1 MKRQIKQDQ
10 TAISELKDNPMQHAL
25 KDPYHFE
32 TGEYRPPSEGGSSS
46 LLVRLTRNCP
56 WNHCTFCAMYKKE
69 KFELRPPSEIISDIN
84 AMHCI
89 SLELTEISR
98 RMGKKGAITSAVVSE
113 FFNKT
118 PGLNFHPGMGMLI
131 SFLAAGGKTAFLQD
145 ADSLIMGTENLVE
158 VLSHLRAT
166 FPSIERITSYGRSRT
181 IARKQ
186 AEDLVRIRDAG
197 LNRIHIGLETGD
209 ADLLKIIKKGST
221 PNDHVKAGKKAM
233 EAGFQVSEYWMP
245 GLGGK
250 TRSKDHALNT
260 AKVLNLINPHYI
272 RSRPFTPRPGTI
284 FYENAAGNDLEQ
296 MSPGEQLLEIR
307 ETLKSLDVTSRVCFD
322 HAGNYWSG
330 PDGRLL
336 LSQSYEGYPFPEKK
350 DQVLSLIETGILYY
364 S

>member
-1 MKRQIKQDQ
+1 MKKQNK
-10 TAISELKDNPMQHAL
+10 I
-25 KDPYHFE
+25 DPWHFE

-56 WNHCTFCAMYKKE
+56 WNHCTFCAMYKGE
-69 KFELRPPSEIISDIN
+69 KFELRSPSKIMGDID
-84 AMHCI
+84 AMGRIASGLREI
-89 SLELTEISR
+89 SLGSGQKGILTS
-98 RMGKKGAITSAVVSE
+98 SVVSE
-113 FFNKT
+113 FFRKT
-118 PGLNFHPGMGMLI
+118 PDLNFHPGVGMLI

-145 ADSLIMGTENLVE
+145 ADSLIMKAEDLAK
-158 VLSHLRAT
+158 VLIHLKT
-166 FPSIERITSYGRSRT
+166 VFPSIERITSYGRSRT
-181 IARKQ
+181 LARKPAQ
-186 AEDLVRIRDAG
+186 DLALIRKAG
-197 LNRIHIGLETGD
+197 LDRIHIGLETGD
-209 ADLLKIIKKGST
+209 ADLLKLIKKGST
-221 PNDHVKAGKKAM
+221 PEDHVKGGKKAM

-284 FYENAAGNDLEQ
+284 FYENADPNDLDR
-296 MSPGEQLLEIR
+296 MTPGEQLEEIHQTLEAL
-307 ETLKSLDVTSRVCFD
+307 EVTSRICFD

-336 LSQSYEGYPFPEKK
+336 LSQSYEGYAFPGQKV
-350 DQVLSLIETGILYY
+350 QVLALIEGATRYY